1 MKSLRKRMI
10 EDMTLAGLS
19 EGTQK
24 AYVRAVASFALEF
37 DCSPEC
43 ISEELVRVYLLNLRD
58 VKKVALGTF
67 QVHYSAL
74 KFLYQTTLDLG
85 WPLFAKKRFVSLAK
99 SACRIH

>member
-43 ISEELVRVYLLNLRD
+43 ISECPSEKGDFSERVSFR
-58 VKKVALGTF
+58 VKITRSKLIVGI
-67 QVHYSAL
+67 VY
-74 KFLYQTTLDLG
+74 
-85 WPLFAKKRFVSLAK
+85 
-99 SACRIH
+99 

>member
-1 MKSLRKRMI
+1 MTTLRQRMI
-10 EDMTLAGLS
+10 EDMKLAGLS

-24 AYVRAVASFALEF
+24 EYVRAVASFAREF
-37 DCSPEC
+37 GCSPEC
-43 ISEELVRVYLLNLRD
+43 VEEELVRIYLLNLRD
-58 VKKVALGTF
+58 VKKAALGTF

-85 WPLFAKKRFVSLAK
+85 WPLFAKKRFASPAK